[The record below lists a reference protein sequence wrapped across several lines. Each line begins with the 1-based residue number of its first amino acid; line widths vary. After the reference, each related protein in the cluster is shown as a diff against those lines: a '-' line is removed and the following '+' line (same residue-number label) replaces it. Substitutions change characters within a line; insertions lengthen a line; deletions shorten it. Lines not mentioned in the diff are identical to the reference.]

1 MASVPCAIE
10 LEPKTLNPG
19 QINHARELAVVFQ
32 QIEPQ
37 EASDLFIQ
45 GLERVDSIGGVGQ
58 IIEGDDVNPLG
69 NMVDVSSKDMESG
82 KRERTHNCLCKNLF
96 IDSPDEICH
105 KEPVTAPF

>member
-10 LEPKTLNPG
+10 LEPKTLNPE
-19 QINHARELAVVFQ
+19 QISHARELAVVFQ

-37 EASDLFIQ
+37 GTSDLFIQ
-45 GLERVDSIGGVGQ
+45 ELERVDSIGVRQ
-58 IIEGDDVNPLG
+58 IIEGDNVNSSR
-69 NMVDVSSKDMESG
+69 NMEDVSSKDMEST

-96 IDSPDEICH
+96 IEYPDEICH